1 MNELRARAARHLG
14 IAEGD
19 ITHCIRRD
27 NGQVVVIDREMRKY
41 VLLEA
46 TLPELPTAEAP
57 KVEPEKKAR
66 RAGRSGL

>member
-14 IAEGD
+14 IAEED
-19 ITHCIRRD
+19 VQACVRRD

-46 TLPELPTAEAP
+46 TLPELPAAEAP
-57 KVEPEKKAR
+57 LVEPAKKAR